1 MLYLIIGIIITLSFA
16 YLLNRNEEKN
26 DEDTEFMYISPMA
39 YIVVLIIVLL
49 FSFFTY
55 LIMGLLLPID
65 DAEYTKLKSID
76 YEVKEYEDK
85 EYYLKTDEDLFPNI
99 KVMYLK
105 DGYLEEEEFDEDIV
119 KIRLT
124 DEVGKKA
131 KITISKEKK
140 KEPSTFEK
148 VFLLKGVFGS
158 DEKVSSVVLTLP
170 KDARVTK

>member
-1 MLYLIIGIIITLSFA
+1 
-16 YLLNRNEEKN
+16 
-26 DEDTEFMYISPMA
+26 MYIPPMA
-39 YIVVLIIVLL
+39 YVAVLIAVLF
-49 FSFFTY
+49 FSFITY

-65 DAEYTKLKSID
+65 DPEYIKSSSID

-85 EYYLKTDEDLFPNI
+85 EYYLRTDEDLFPNI

-131 KITISKEKK
+131 KIMISKEKK
-140 KEPSTFEK
+140 KEPSIFEK
-148 VFLLKGVFGS
+148 VFLLKGVFSS

-170 KDARVTK
+170 KDAKVTK